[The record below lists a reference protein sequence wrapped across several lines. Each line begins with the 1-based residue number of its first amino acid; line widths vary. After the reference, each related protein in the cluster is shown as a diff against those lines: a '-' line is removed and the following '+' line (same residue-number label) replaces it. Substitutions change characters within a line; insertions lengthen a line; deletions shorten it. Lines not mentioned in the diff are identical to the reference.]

1 MLTGDAVLWRMDA
14 SLDLLG
20 EATIFTIPL
29 WTWLPHLHDDYLRD
43 RGSCS
48 TTRESAVNLPGKF
61 EKRPEEGG
69 SADGDCLMD
78 TGSRHA
84 SNLKE

>member
-1 MLTGDAVLWRMDA
+1 MDA

-29 WTWLPHLHDDYLRD
+29 WTWMPHLHADYLRD

-48 TTRESAVNLPGKF
+48 ITRESDVNLPGKF

-84 SNLKE
+84 SNLKG